1 MSEPRGR
8 HEIKH
13 CVNNSDMLQLRQR
26 LPRVMRRDHNAD
38 SDGGYRIRSLYFDN
52 YSDKALREKVDGVDI
67 REKFRLR
74 FYNGDTSFIRLE
86 KKSKRRGLCYK
97 QSARIPYH
105 ACEALLR
112 GDYSLLKA
120 SGDALC
126 LELYAKMHN
135 ELLRPKSIVDYR
147 REAYL
152 FPAGN
157 VRVTLDYDIRASM
170 NPPDFLNEQFVSV
183 PVPDG
188 SVLEVKYDEFLPELI
203 RGVVSL
209 SSRQAAAFSKY
220 AAARI
225 V

>member
-1 MSEPRGR
+1 MNKPKGR

-13 CVNNSDMLQLRQR
+13 YINHSDMLQLRQR
-26 LPRVMRRDHNAD
+26 LPRVMRLDNNAD
-38 SDGGYRIRSLYFDN
+38 SNGGYRIRSLYFDN
-52 YSDKALREKVDGVDI
+52 YGDKALREKVDGVDM

-86 KKSKRRGLCYK
+86 KKCKRRGLCYK
-97 QSARIPYH
+97 QSARIPKNV
-105 ACEALLR
+105 CKALLVGNYEPLR
-112 GDYSLLKA
+112 E

-126 LELYAKMHN
+126 LELYAKTQS
-135 ELLRPKSIVDYR
+135 ELLRPKNIVDYR
-147 REAYL
+147 REAFL

-170 NPPDFLNEQFVSV
+170 NPPDFLKEQFVSV

-209 SSRQAAAFSKY
+209 SSRQATAFSKY

>member
-8 HEIKH
+8 HELKH
-13 CVNNSDMLQLRQR
+13 SINYSDMLQLRQK
-26 LPRVMRRDHNAD
+26 LPGVMRRDGNAD
-38 SDGGYRIRSLYFDN
+38 ADGGYRIRSLYFDN
-52 YSDKALREKVDGVDI
+52 YSDKALREKVDGVDM

-74 FYNGDTSFIRLE
+74 FYNDDPSFIRLE
-86 KKSKRRGLCYK
+86 KKSKRHGLCYK
-97 QSARIPYH
+97 QSAHITYET
-105 ACEALLR
+105 CKALLN
-112 GDYSLLKA
+112 GDYEPLKE
-120 SGDALC
+120 SGDAL
-126 LELYAKMHN
+126 LTELYAKMTY
-135 ELLRPKSIVDYR
+135 ELLRPKNIVDYR

-157 VRVTLDYDIRASM
+157 VRVTLDYDIRASQT
-170 NPPDFLNEQFVSV
+170 PADFLSAGYASV
-183 PVPDG
+183 PVRERL
-188 SVLEVKYDEFLPELI
+188 VLEVKYDGFLPDLI